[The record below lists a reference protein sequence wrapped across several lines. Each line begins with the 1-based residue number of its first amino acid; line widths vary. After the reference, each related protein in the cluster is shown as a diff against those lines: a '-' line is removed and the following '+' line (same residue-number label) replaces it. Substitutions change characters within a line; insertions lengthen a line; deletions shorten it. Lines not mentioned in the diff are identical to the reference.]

1 MMKSNIDEPH
11 IDAAVCIYM
20 GLMLLN
26 GLIPRSLTPSFSEYL
41 AFTKV
46 RIMSA
51 TKEMDVTGGVSLDEY

>member
-20 GLMLLN
+20 GLMLLK
-26 GLIPRSLTPSFSEYL
+26 GLIQRLLIPSFSDYL

-51 TKEMDVTGGVSLDEY
+51 TKEMEMTGGISLDEY

>member
-26 GLIPRSLTPSFSEYL
+26 GLIQRSLTLSFSEYL

>member
-1 MMKSNIDEPH
+1 MKSNIDEPH

-26 GLIPRSLTPSFSEYL
+26 GLIQRSLTPSFSEYL

-51 TKEMDVTGGVSLDEY
+51 TNEMKVTGGVSLDEY

>member
-20 GLMLLN
+20 GLMLLK
-26 GLIPRSLTPSFSEYL
+26 GLIQRLLIPSFSDYL

-51 TKEMDVTGGVSLDEY
+51 TKEIKLTGGVSLDEY

>member
-26 GLIPRSLTPSFSEYL
+26 GLIQRSLTPSFSEYL
-41 AFTKV
+41 AFIKV

-51 TKEMDVTGGVSLDEY
+51 TKEMEVTGGVSLDEY

>member
-20 GLMLLN
+20 GLMLLK
-26 GLIPRSLTPSFSEYL
+26 GLIQRLLIPSFSDYL

-46 RIMSA
+46 CIMSA
-51 TKEMDVTGGVSLDEY
+51 TKEMEMTGGVSLDEY

>member
-1 MMKSNIDEPH
+1 MKSNIDEPH

-20 GLMLLN
+20 GLMLLK
-26 GLIPRSLTPSFSEYL
+26 GLIQRLLIPSFSDYL

-51 TKEMDVTGGVSLDEY
+51 TKEMEMTGGISLDEY

>member
-11 IDAAVCIYM
+11 IDATVCIYM
-20 GLMLLN
+20 GLMLLK
-26 GLIPRSLTPSFSEYL
+26 GLIQRLLIPSFSDYL

-51 TKEMDVTGGVSLDEY
+51 TKEMEMTGGVSLDEY

>member
-20 GLMLLN
+20 GLMLLK
-26 GLIPRSLTPSFSEYL
+26 GLIQRLLIPSFSDYL

-51 TKEMDVTGGVSLDEY
+51 TKEIDVTGGVSLDEY

>member
-11 IDAAVCIYM
+11 IDATVCIYM
-20 GLMLLN
+20 GLMLLKEP
-26 GLIPRSLTPSFSEYL
+26 IQRSLTPSFSDYL

-51 TKEMDVTGGVSLDEY
+51 TKEMEMTGGVSLDEY

>member
-1 MMKSNIDEPH
+1 MYLYGAHVVKGTDTEI
-11 IDAAVCIYM
+11 
-20 GLMLLN
+20 
-26 GLIPRSLTPSFSEYL
+26 SLTPSFSEYL

>member
-26 GLIPRSLTPSFSEYL
+26 GLIQKSLTPSFSEYL

-51 TKEMDVTGGVSLDEY
+51 TKEIDVTGGVSLDEY

>member
-20 GLMLLN
+20 GLMLLK
-26 GLIPRSLTPSFSEYL
+26 GLIQRLLIPSVSDYL

-51 TKEMDVTGGVSLDEY
+51 TKEMEMTGGISLDEY

>member
-26 GLIPRSLTPSFSEYL
+26 GLIQRLLTPSFSEYL

-51 TKEMDVTGGVSLDEY
+51 TKEMKVTGGVSLDEY

>member
-11 IDAAVCIYM
+11 IDATVCIYM
-20 GLMLLN
+20 GLILLK
-26 GLIPRSLTPSFSEYL
+26 GLIQRSITPSFSDYR

-51 TKEMDVTGGVSLDEY
+51 TKEIKLTGGVSLDEY